1 MLDERIDN
9 EEGVIF
15 DDVET
20 SGIEETI
27 APRA

>member
-15 DDVET
+15 DDVEIG
-20 SGIEETI
+20 SVEETI
-27 APRA
+27 APRV